1 MKKIM
6 LAGLLG
12 LLAGCAT
19 QAPQPQVAIVPTP
32 RVAPAPTAV
41 VVQPAPV
48 SGPQSY
54 VITARKF
61 DLATDEVVTELRH
74 IGYQAYNEKK
84 SVHVSATTEDFN
96 FIRKYIQEV
105 SRSIP
110 VVRDGS
116 SQDAR
121 IVLE

>member
-6 LAGLLG
+6 WAGLLG

-19 QAPQPQVAIVPTP
+19 QATQPQVTAVPAQ
-32 RVAPAPTAV
+32 RVAPAPVAAV
-41 VVQPAPV
+41 AQPAPV

-84 SVHVSATTEDFN
+84 SVHVSATMEDFN

-110 VVRDGS
+110 VVRVGS
-116 SQDAR
+116 SPDAR
-121 IVLE
+121 ITLE